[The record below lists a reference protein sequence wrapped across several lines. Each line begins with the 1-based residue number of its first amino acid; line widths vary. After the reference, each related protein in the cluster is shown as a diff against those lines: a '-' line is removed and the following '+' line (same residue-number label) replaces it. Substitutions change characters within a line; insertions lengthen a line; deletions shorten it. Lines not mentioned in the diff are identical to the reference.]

1 MTDNSE
7 RRKYMRFDVL
17 FDGLC
22 RTGEKIKKL
31 RIQNFSRE
39 GIGIVS
45 DNVLSPGDEAEIE
58 MMIPGDEAEIE
69 MMIPGDNVPVV
80 VSGTVAWA
88 ENDTTDVS
96 GYKGGMLFRGIGNPE
111 RSRILDHIYSEWLMP
126 NK

>member
-1 MTDNSE
+1 MSDNSE

-31 RIQNFSRE
+31 KVQNFSRE

-45 DNVLSPGDEAEIE
+45 DNALQPGDEAEV
-58 MMIPGDEAEIE
+58 E

-80 VSGTVAWA
+80 VSGTIAWA
-88 ENDTTDVS
+88 ESDASDIS
-96 GYKGGMLFRGIGNPE
+96 GYKGGMLFKGIGNPE